1 MTQCFK
7 ILTITFCLGFS
18 CQVNSI
24 QPRLSKSYLSS
35 QLEQP
40 SVSAIHRD
48 SKGILWIGTQK
59 GLHRFDGANLTIFNS
74 DRNNSNWIPD
84 SEIRDIDEHIDGSLL
99 VVTSSGVLLKLNLG
113 SDAFDPITEFGSIDD
128 TKLSRLLASTDG
140 GIWLISKDGLILYEP
155 KFDHTEDWVK
165 KLKLLDVIGRPND
178 LLEDTFGTIWVGG
191 NRGIAKIQ
199 PKKQSI
205 DALNLEM
212 LGLPNNSKV
221 TAIKMNSEGNLIIGT
236 STGHLVLWE
245 IESGTSLA
253 QTELRGN
260 IPNYISK
267 LLLYED
273 LIIIGTDR
281 GLYASDNK
289 FSFIDNLGDKADEIS
304 NPDIYSLFREG
315 NYVWVG
321 AIDGLGLLSF
331 APFELFN
338 SKNSGVSKDVLSFE
352 EDNKGRIWLGTY
364 SGAYFY
370 DETTKAHSKF
380 EVNSNLSP
388 LRDQKIVSIL
398 ARNSEL
404 WLGFLHGGVQVVNS
418 VNGDSWTPNLSST
431 NEIAITK
438 ILSGEQSQDVWIATY
453 SHGLFRVTDR
463 ETFSYYETQTLP
475 EKSITVLFL
484 STTGIFL
491 AISGNKVYLYD
502 PKTDRFDQQH
512 FDFGL
517 GGDLPFIYSFGQ
529 AKNDDILIG
538 TKDHGLFIW
547 SRKSQL
553 TNQFHLQS
561 PESGSGIETSTIYG
575 IEPDSEDNLW
585 CSTQNGIV
593 KLDSKG
599 QLIKRFTM
607 ADGLQGKDF
616 NFGAAF
622 TSRDGLI
629 YFGGVNGYNRFDPT
643 EVVID
648 SSASPMRLTGIT
660 FPSQENSNPGVVAD
674 LKSLQLTHK
683 DHFITF
689 QFSVLDFIHPE
700 GNQYRYK
707 LDNFDPDWID
717 NGNRNTATYT
727 NLPAGEYVLRVQG
740 ANSSGIWNRDG
751 ITLNVRVLP
760 APWFTW
766 WAYCTYG
773 VAAMILWWG
782 STRIYHSYASERQST
797 QMKKDMFE
805 AENKADDDMQEQLEL
820 QDELIHSAYQHNL
833 TTLAL
838 VGDCISIQRGNEPD
852 VVVRGLNNGNAKRI
866 SALSI
871 LEDCLYYQAGGLV
884 ANLQKYTDAVL
895 SILLRK
901 SPLSP
906 ETIITINEIP
916 SRLLPAKLASPL
928 SIVIYELLE
937 NCVQHAFEK
946 ESPANYIHIT
956 MAPEPADK
964 PLARYLKLSVRDS
977 GIGIPHC
984 MEDLATENSGIAIAQ
999 SIVNKL
1005 GGTLQFSGTSGTT
1018 ISLTVPD
1025 PGTS

>member
-1 MTQCFK
+1 MMLCFR

-18 CQVNSI
+18 CHVNSE
-24 QPRLSKSYLSS
+24 QPRLSRSVLSS
-35 QLEQP
+35 LLQQP
-40 SVSAIHRD
+40 TVSSIHRD
-48 SKGILWIGTQK
+48 GRGILWIGTQK
-59 GLHRFDGANLTIFNS
+59 GLHRFDGASLTIFNS
-74 DRNNSNWIPD
+74 DRSNPNWIPD
-84 SEIRDIDEHIDGSLL
+84 SEIKDIDEHIDGSLL
-99 VVTSSGVLLKLNLG
+99 VATSSGVLLKWNLR
-113 SDAFDPITEFGSIDD
+113 SDAFDPITQFGSIDD
-128 TKLSRLLASTDG
+128 TRLSRLLASTDG
-140 GIWLISKDGLILYEP
+140 GIWLISKGGLILYEP
-155 KFDHTEDWVK
+155 KFDHIEDWVE
-165 KLKLLDVIGRPND
+165 KLKILDLIGRPND
-178 LLEDTFGTIWVGG
+178 LLEGTFGSIWVGG
-191 NRGIAKIQ
+191 NRGIARIL
-199 PKKQSI
+199 PEKKSVQ
-205 DALNLEM
+205 AFNLQT
-212 LGLPNNSKV
+212 LGLPDTSRV
-221 TAIKMNSEGNLIIGT
+221 TALEINNEGNLIIGT
-236 STGHLVLWE
+236 STGHLVLWD
-245 IESGTSLA
+245 IDSGTSLA
-253 QTELRGN
+253 QAELRGN
-260 IPNYISK
+260 VPNYISK

-273 LIIIGTDR
+273 MVIIGTDR

-289 FSFIDNLGDKADEIS
+289 FSFIDDLGDKADDIS
-304 NPDIYSLFREG
+304 NPDVYSLFREG

-321 AIDGLGLLSF
+321 AIDGLDILSF

-338 SKNSGVSKDVLSFE
+338 SKNSGVSNDILSFE

-364 SGAYFY
+364 SGPYFY

-380 EVNSNLSP
+380 HINSNSSTLD
-388 LRDQKIVSIL
+388 DQKVVTIL
-398 ARNSEL
+398 ARNNEL
-404 WLGFLHGGVQVVNS
+404 WLGFLQNGVQVVNG
-418 VNGDSWTPNLSST
+418 VNGDSWTPNLTST

-438 ILSGEQSQDVWIATY
+438 ILAGEQSQDVWIATY
-453 SHGLFRVTDR
+453 NHGLFRVTDK
-463 ETFSYYETQTLP
+463 ETFSYYEAQKLP

-484 STTGIFL
+484 STTGILL

-502 PKTDRFDQQH
+502 PTTDRFDQRH

-517 GGDLPFIYSFGQ
+517 GDDLPFIYSFGQ

-547 SRKSQL
+547 SRTSQL

-561 PESGSGIETSTIYG
+561 PEAGSGIETSTIYG

-643 EVVID
+643 EVIID

-660 FPSQENSNPGVVAD
+660 FPSQDDSNLGVVAD

-689 QFSVLDFIHPE
+689 QFSVLDFILPE
-700 GNQYRYK
+700 GNQYRYM
-707 LDNFDPDWID
+707 LDDFDPDWID
-717 NGNRNTATYT
+717 NGTRNTATYT

-740 ANSSGIWNRDG
+740 ANSAGIWNRDG

-766 WAYCTYG
+766 WAYCFYG
-773 VAAMILWWG
+773 VAAMLLWWG
-782 STRIYHSYASERQST
+782 TTRIHYSYASEREST
-797 QMKKDMFE
+797 QTKKDMFE
-805 AENKADDDMQEQLEL
+805 AENRADDDMQEQLEL
-820 QDELIHSAYQHNL
+820 QDELIHSAYEHNL
-833 TTLAL
+833 RTLSL
-838 VGDCISIQRGNEPD
+838 VGDCISLQPGNEPD
-852 VVVRGLNNGNAKRI
+852 VVVRELNRGNAKRI

-871 LEDCLYYQAGGLV
+871 LEDCLFYHAGGLV

-895 SILLRK
+895 SILLK
-901 SPLSP
+901 NSPVSP

-916 SRLLPAKLASPL
+916 SRLLPAELASPL

-937 NCVQHAFEK
+937 NCIQHAFEK
-946 ESPANYIHIT
+946 ESPANYIHVS
-956 MAPEPADK
+956 MVPEVTDK
-964 PLARYLKLSVRDS
+964 PPARYLKLSVRDN
-977 GIGIPHC
+977 GIGIPRC
-984 MEDLATENSGIAIAQ
+984 MEDLATENSGIAIVQ

-1005 GGTLQFSGTSGTT
+1005 GGALQFSGTSGTT
-1018 ISLTVPD
+1018 ISLTVTD
-1025 PGTS
+1025 PGTL